1 MPESCSPSLYDKTHQ
16 SFAPN
21 AMHYLVGYDI
31 ASPRRLRRVARI
43 LEGYGYRVQYSIFLC
58 DLSAPAYEDLVESL
72 SARLDLAEDRVFLLP
87 VCQACQQRM
96 VELGTSAVPDLQET
110 CIIV

>member
-1 MPESCSPSLYDKTHQ
+1 
-16 SFAPN
+16 
-21 AMHYLVGYDI
+21 MHYLVGYDI
-31 ASPRRLRRVARI
+31 ANPQRLRRVART

-58 DLSAPAYEDLVESL
+58 DLTRATYEDLVEDL
-72 SARLDLAEDRVFLLP
+72 SAHMNLAEDRVFLLP

-96 VELGTSAVPDLQET
+96 VELGTSSVPDLDET